1 MIQNCS
7 SIYLLL
13 KRRHV
18 NGLAR
23 GRLCFGDNCGACPQS
38 GERRTR
44 TWTFVQCRRSSLSW
58 PGPRSID
65 FPKEAVVMLI
75 SEVSEDGLELLQ
87 LDRCE
92 VGYTASDLLVFQEGQ
107 SGADRF
113 NSEIVVIS

>member
-1 MIQNCS
+1 
-7 SIYLLL
+7 
-13 KRRHV
+13 
-18 NGLAR
+18 
-23 GRLCFGDNCGACPQS
+23 
-38 GERRTR
+38 
-44 TWTFVQCRRSSLSW
+44 
-58 PGPRSID
+58 
-65 FPKEAVVMLI
+65 MLI